1 MTPDSPL
8 PVLRPDIEVH
18 RGPAAS
24 DGSPTY
30 TVHDPLTRTFDK
42 IGWAEAEVFARLRRP
57 TTMDRLLAELERDT
71 ALRVTARDVA
81 DFCLEAVKKGLTTQ
95 TLTRPPE
102 ELMAEYQRAKIHPLQ
117 WLLHHYLYFRV
128 PLIRPDAFLTR
139 ALPKARL
146 LASRPALVIYVL
158 IALAGLTMC
167 LERLDE
173 YFSTFNYFFNFKG
186 LLAFGLCVAA
196 IKAVHEF
203 SHAFTAKSLG
213 LRVPVM
219 GLAFIVMWPVAYCD
233 VTDAWKIA
241 DRKKRLTIT
250 AAGMAAELAIAGM
263 ALTGWALTGASIPH
277 GIFFVISSSS
287 ILSTIL
293 VNINPAMRFDGYFL
307 LMDLSG
313 IDNLQPR
320 AFALTRWFTRKWLL
334 GVDAPSPDPDIR
346 GRALALVLAY
356 TAYTWLYRLGLY
368 LAIAVL
374 VYHKFTKV
382 LGIFLFCVEI
392 GWFLVAPLWREAGV
406 WFHLHRTA
414 GPNRRNMLLATVLGL
429 AFLWAALPLP
439 RHISVPAVLVAAKN
453 QIVYAPFPGELKGI
467 AAGRGSFVTKG
478 TVISRIHS
486 DKLDQDIAV
495 LDLEKRSLEKR
506 REMYRLDERDK
517 AYLPQQDE
525 EIANAQAKLASLL
538 GQREQSRQI
547 AEIDGTMY
555 AWDESLRD
563 GLPVAHQQILGRLA
577 DLGDFKLHAFVQEN
591 LVGDVGLGGRAVF
604 FSDAGGETAVGT
616 IKAVNPVRAETMD
629 YLALTSQAKGV
640 FPVIKEPRGKL
651 LMLESYYTL
660 EIALAKQ
667 PVDARIGQTGVVWL
681 TTRPRSLL
689 ADAGRRL
696 YRILVRELSF

>member
-1 MTPDSPL
+1 MNPDTEL

-18 RGPAAS
+18 QGPAAP

-30 TVHDPLTRTFDK
+30 TVHDPLMRTFDK

-57 TTMDRLLAELERDT
+57 TTLGSLLAALERNT
-71 ALRVTARDVA
+71 TLRVTGRDVA
-81 DFCLEAVKKGLTTQ
+81 EFCMEAVKKGLTTQ

-102 ELMAEYQRAKIHPLQ
+102 ELLSEYERARIHPLQ

-128 PLIRPDAFLTR
+128 PILRPDAFLTR
-139 ALPKARL
+139 ALPRARL
-146 LASRPALVIYVL
+146 LASRPALGVYAL
-158 IALAGLTMC
+158 IALAGLAMC

-173 YFSTFNYFFNFKG
+173 YFSTFNYFFNFQG
-186 LLAFGLCVAA
+186 LFAFGLCVAA

-241 DRKKRLTIT
+241 DRRKRLAIT
-250 AAGMAAELAIAGM
+250 AAGMIAELAIAGM
-263 ALTGWALTGASIPH
+263 ALTGWALTGTGVLH
-277 GIFFVISSSS
+277 GVFFVISSSS

-307 LMDLSG
+307 LMDLTG

-320 AFALTRWFTRKWLL
+320 AFALTRWFARKWLL

-346 GRALALVLAY
+346 GRALTLALVY

-368 LAIAVL
+368 LGIAVL

-392 GWFLVAPLWREAGV
+392 GWFLVAPLWGEARVWLQLRKTTGV
-406 WFHLHRTA
+406 
-414 GPNRRNMLLATVLGL
+414 NRRNLLLAAVLGV

-439 RHISVPAVLVAAKN
+439 RRISVPAVLVAAKN
-453 QIVYAPFPGELKGI
+453 LAVYAPFPGELQGV
-467 AAGRGSFVTKG
+467 AAGRGSRVAKG
-478 TVISRIHS
+478 TAVSSIHS
-486 DKLDQDIAV
+486 DRLDQDIAV
-495 LDLEKRSLEKR
+495 LDLEKRIMEKR
-506 REMYRLDERDK
+506 RDMYLLDERDK
-517 AYLPQQDE
+517 AFLPQQDE
-525 EIANAQAKLASLL
+525 EIANIDAKLASLL

-547 AEIDGTMY
+547 AEIDGVMY
-555 AWDESLRD
+555 AWDENLRN
-563 GLPVAHQQILGRLA
+563 GLPVAHQQLLGRLA
-577 DLGDFKLHAFVQEN
+577 DLDDFKLHAFVQEDM
-591 LVGDVGLGGRAVF
+591 VGGVALGDRAVF
-604 FSDAGGETAVGT
+604 FSDAGGETAAGT
-616 IKAVNPVRAETMD
+616 IKAVYPVRAETID
-629 YLALTSQAKGV
+629 YLGLTSQAQGA

-651 LMLESYYTL
+651 VMLESYYTL
-660 EIALAKQ
+660 EIVLAKQ
-667 PVDARIGQTGVVWL
+667 PRGARIGQTGVVWL
-681 TTRPRSLL
+681 TTSPRSHL

-696 YRILVRELSF
+696 YRTVVRELSF

>member
-1 MTPDSPL
+1 MNPDSPL

-18 RGPAAS
+18 QGPAAH
-24 DGSPTY
+24 DGSPTF
-30 TVHDPLTRTFDK
+30 TVHDPLARTFDK

-57 TTMDRLLAELERDT
+57 TTLGGLLAELERDT
-71 ALRVTARDVA
+71 ALRVTEPDVTA
-81 DFCLEAVKKGLTTQ
+81 FCVEAVKKGLTLH

-102 ELMAEYQRAKIHPLQ
+102 ELLAEYEHAKVHPLQ

-128 PLIRPDAFLTR
+128 PLLRPDAFLTR
-139 ALPKARL
+139 ALPRASL
-146 LASRPALVIYVL
+146 LASRPALAIYVL
-158 IALAGLTMC
+158 IALTGLAMC

-173 YFSTFNYFFNFKG
+173 YFATFNYFFNFKG

-241 DRKKRLTIT
+241 DRKKRLIIT
-250 AAGMAAELAIAGM
+250 AAGMIAELAIAGL
-263 ALTGWALTGASIPH
+263 ALTGWALTEGGVVH

-334 GVDAPSPDPDIR
+334 GIDAPSPDPDIR
-346 GRALALVLAY
+346 GRALALVLVY

-392 GWFLVAPLWREAGV
+392 GWFLVAPLWHEAAV
-406 WFHLHRTA
+406 WFHLRKTT
-414 GPNRRNMLLATVLGL
+414 GVNRRNLLFIVVLGL

-439 RHISVPAVLVAAKN
+439 RRISLPAVLIAAKN
-453 QIVYAPFPGELKGI
+453 QIVFAPFPGELQGI
-467 AAGRGSFVTKG
+467 AVGRGGFVAKG

-486 DKLDQDIAV
+486 DKLDQDIAI
-495 LDLEKRSLEKR
+495 LDLEKRIMEKR
-506 REMYRLDERDK
+506 REMYTIDERDK
-517 AYLPQQDE
+517 ALLPQQDE
-525 EIANAQAKLASLL
+525 EIANIDAKLASLL

-547 AEIDGTMY
+547 AEIEGVMY
-555 AWDESLRD
+555 AWDENLRD

-577 DLGDFKLHAFVQEN
+577 DLGDFKLHAFVQED
-591 LVGDVGLGGRAVF
+591 LVGDVALGDRAVF
-604 FSDAGGETAVGT
+604 FSDAGGDPAAGT
-616 IKAVNPVRAETMD
+616 IQAVNPVRAETMD
-629 YLALTSQAKGV
+629 YLALTSQAKGD
-640 FPVIKEPRGKL
+640 FPVVKEPRGKL
-651 LMLESYYTL
+651 VMLESYYTL
-660 EIALAKQ
+660 EIVLAEQ
-667 PVDARIGQTGVVWL
+667 PRDARIGQTGVAWL
-681 TTRPRSLL
+681 TTRPRSYL
-689 ADAGRRL
+689 AAVARRL
-696 YRILVRELSF
+696 YRVFVRELSF

>member
-1 MTPDSPL
+1 MAAASPL
-8 PVLRPDIEVH
+8 PLLRPDIEVH
-18 RGPAAS
+18 RGPAAP

-57 TTMDRLLAELERDT
+57 STMERLLAELARDT
-71 ALRVTARDVA
+71 TLLVTEREVA
-81 DFCLEAVKKGLTTQ
+81 DFCLEAVRKGLTTQ

-102 ELMAEYQRAKIHPLQ
+102 ELWAEYQRSRVSPMQ

-128 PLIRPDAFLTR
+128 PVIRPDAFLAR
-139 ALPKARL
+139 ALPWARRF
-146 LASRPALVIYVL
+146 ASPPALAAYLL
-158 IALAGLTMC
+158 IALAGLAMC

-173 YFSTFNYFFNFKG
+173 YFSTFNYFFNLKG
-186 LLAFGLCVAA
+186 LAAFGLCVAA

-250 AAGMAAELAIAGM
+250 VAGMAAELAIAGL
-263 ALTGWALTGASIPH
+263 ALTGWALTGTGVAH

-287 ILSTIL
+287 ILSTLL
-293 VNINPAMRFDGYFL
+293 VNVNPAMRFDGYFL

-320 AFALTRWFTRKWLL
+320 AFALARWFSRKWLL
-334 GVDAPSPDPDIR
+334 GIDAPSPDPDIR
-346 GRALALVLAY
+346 GRALLLVLAY

-392 GWFLVAPLWREAGV
+392 GWFLVAPIWREAGV
-406 WFHLHRTA
+406 WWQLHRTGGA
-414 GPNRRNMLLATVLGL
+414 NRRGTLLAAVLGL
-429 AFLWAALPLP
+429 AFLWTALPLP
-439 RHISVPAVLVAAKN
+439 RRISVPAVLVAAKN
-453 QIVYAPFPGELKGI
+453 QIVYAPFPGELEGI
-467 AAGRGSFVTKG
+467 AVGRGSVVAKG

-486 DKLDQDIAV
+486 DRLDQDIAV

-555 AWDESLRD
+555 AWDENLRD

-577 DLGDFKLHAFVQEN
+577 DLGDFKLHAFVQED
-591 LVGDVGLGGRAVF
+591 LVGDVALGGRAVF
-604 FSDAGGETAVGT
+604 FSDAGGDAAAGT
-616 IKAVNPVRAETMD
+616 IAAVDPVRAETMD

-640 FPVIKEPRGKL
+640 FPVIKEPKGKL
-651 LMLESYYTL
+651 LMLESYYSL
-660 EIALAKQ
+660 EVALDRQ
-667 PVDARIGQTGVVWL
+667 PDGARIGQTGMAWL

-689 ADAGRRL
+689 AGAGRSL
-696 YRILVRELSF
+696 YRTLVRELSF